1 MDIGLYKYSAKP
13 NVILVSSTNVTCKTA
28 TNGSFTISANGGTAP
43 YTYRVNNSSYTT
55 TTTYNNLAPSTYT
68 VTVKDSKGL
77 LSTLNVT
84 IKSSS
89 VTCP

>member
-1 MDIGLYKYSAKP
+1 
-13 NVILVSSTNVTCKTA
+13 LVLSSSTNVTCKTGN
-28 TNGSFTISANGGTAP
+28 NGSFTISASGGTAP
-43 YTYRVNNSSYTT
+43 YTYKVNNSAYTS
-55 TTTYNNLAPSTYT
+55 TTTYSNLAPATYT
-68 VTVKDSKGL
+68 VTVKDAKGL